1 MHMNQLFGESALM
14 TTRQVAEKEGLTM
27 RHVQLLCVQ
36 GHIIPAR
43 KIGHAWMIGRGYFF
57 AVTLRSGK
65 TKGTPLI
72 VAERRG
78 RGRPK
83 GSRNKKAY
91 PKGVKRP
98 RKVNL
103 V

>member
-1 MHMNQLFGESALM
+1 MLMDKMFGESALM

-27 RHVQLLCVQ
+27 RHVQLLCTQ

-43 KIGHAWMIGRGYFF
+43 KIGHTWMIGKGYFF
-57 AVTLRSGK
+57 AITPKHGR
-65 TKGTPLI
+65 TKGLPLI

-91 PKGVKRP
+91 PRGVKRP
-98 RKVNL
+98 RKVVL